1 MDELS
6 VIENIESSMSTEFL
20 TVEAAAE
27 ALRLHPKTV
36 LRFIR
41 EGRLRATR
49 VGKQYRLL
57 RSDLNAF
64 AGAGRSSAARAAR
77 VTCVVDIEAVDLALV
92 QRLTS
97 LLMGASQAPADSPIS
112 LNVAHDPARGS
123 AKVIVMAS
131 PADAAMLLRLVE
143 AFLES

>member
-1 MDELS
+1 MT
-6 VIENIESSMSTEFL
+6 TEFL
-20 TVEAAAE
+20 TIDATAE
-27 ALRLHPKTV
+27 ALKLHPKTV

-41 EGRLRATR
+41 EGRLRATK
-49 VGKQYRLL
+49 VGKQYRVL

-64 AGAGRSSAARAAR
+64 AGASPSQATRTAR

-97 LLMGASQAPADSPIS
+97 LLMGASQGPADSPIA
-112 LNVAHDPARGS
+112 LNIAHDPARSS

-131 PADAAMLLRLVE
+131 PADAAMLLRFVD
-143 AFLES
+143 ACLET